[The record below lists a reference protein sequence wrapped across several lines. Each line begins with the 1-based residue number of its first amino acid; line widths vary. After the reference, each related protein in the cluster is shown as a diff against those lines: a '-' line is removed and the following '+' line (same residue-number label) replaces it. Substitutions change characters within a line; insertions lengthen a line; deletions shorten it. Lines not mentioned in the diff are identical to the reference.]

1 MLKLNKAG
9 WMALIVLMV
18 GGLNWGLVGFFDFD
32 LVAVMFGDMTRL
44 SRIMYCLVG
53 VAALYTIFEGL
64 LTYRIKWTKTHKP
77 HPA

>member
-18 GGLNWGLVGFFDFD
+18 GGLNWGLIGLFDFN
-32 LVAVMFGDMTRL
+32 LVAAMFGDMTRL
-44 SRIMYCLVG
+44 SRIIYSLVG
-53 VAALYTIFEGL
+53 LATLYTIFEGL
-64 LTYRIKWTKTHKP
+64 LTYRIKWSKTHKP

>member
-18 GGLNWGLVGFFDFD
+18 GGLNWELIGLFDFN
-32 LVAVMFGDMTRL
+32 LVAAMFGDMTRL
-44 SRIMYCLVG
+44 SRIIYSLVG
-53 VAALYTIFEGL
+53 LATLYTIFEGL
-64 LTYRIKWTKTHKP
+64 LTYRIKWSKTHKP